1 MFTTM
6 SRRTVAAALAIASV
20 AACVP
25 GVASAAKH
33 TGAAHAGK
41 QIGAAKV
48 LTSARHVVTGP
59 LGGVHG
65 PVGGTTS
72 VELQGGS
79 TGDGKLGEEACERL
93 GELADAAFTRGDQA
107 LLDGNGPQAANSY
120 DYANALV
127 DYGMDNGCFFVY

>member
-1 MFTTM
+1 MFTMM

-33 TGAAHAGK
+33 TSARAGSHTAATK
-41 QIGAAKV
+41 TMTQ
-48 LTSARHVVTGP
+48 SRHVVTGP

-65 PVGGTTS
+65 TIGGTTVS
-72 VELQGGS
+72 ELQGGS

-93 GELADAAFTRGDQA
+93 GELADQAFTRGDLA
-107 LLDGNGPQAANSY
+107 TIDGNQPQANNSY
-120 DYANALV
+120 EYANALV